1 MSTKKTNKT
10 LTVYTQSGCPACKD
24 IKDVLNK
31 NNINFIEKD
40 AGEEYEKEFDNLA
53 AIIGVWATPTLVY
66 GSHILVSGRD
76 FYNANEVPFTLDVYD
91 NLSFNDTFVTLQRL
105 KTFESNTQQALE
117 YIVETLQKIE
127 NREYVLTIKDKQD
140 ESE

>member
-31 NNINFIEKD
+31 NNITFIEKD

-140 ESE
+140 EH

>member
-1 MSTKKTNKT
+1 M
-10 LTVYTQSGCPACKD
+10 
-24 IKDVLNK
+24 
-31 NNINFIEKD
+31 
-40 AGEEYEKEFDNLA
+40 A

-140 ESE
+140 EH

>member
-31 NNINFIEKD
+31 NNIAFIEKD
-40 AGEEYEKEFDNLA
+40 AGEKYEKEFDNLA

-140 ESE
+140 EH